1 MATTYKV
8 LGQGLAT
15 SSNAYSTLYNPSGV
29 SAVVSTITVANQSIS
44 PATYSIAIAGS
55 ANSPTAPDAT
65 LLCAGVTIP
74 ANTTTSY
81 TLGITLEAG
90 KFIRVSASSTSVG
103 FQAFGSEIS

>member
-1 MATTYKV
+1 MAITYKI
-8 LGQGLAT
+8 LGQVLAA

-29 SAVVSTITVANQSIS
+29 SAIVSSITVSNQSTS

-55 ANSPTAPDAT
+55 ANSPTVPDST
-65 LLCAGVTIP
+65 LLCAGITIP

-81 TLGITLEAG
+81 TLGITLESG

-103 FQAFGSEIS
+103 FQAFGNEFA